1 MLQVGFEVWLFCEL
15 SRNLFSCWS
24 CLSCDIWILQHLVSS
39 AWGLQ
44 GVYPPEFSFMS
55 APRKRGHIVVSDL
68 DRRAAVAHG
77 FVAHFIAAI
86 FIFVAGWCAC
96 FIWLLKLGD

>member
-1 MLQVGFEVWLFCEL
+1 MFVSSVYCNTL
-15 SRNLFSCWS
+15 
-24 CLSCDIWILQHLVSS
+24 CLPWHVFDSVALQHLVSS
-39 AWGLQ
+39 AWDLQ
-44 GVYPPEFSFMS
+44 GVYPPDFSFMS

-77 FVAHFIAAI
+77 FVVHFIAVISI
-86 FIFVAGWCAC
+86 FIAGWCAC